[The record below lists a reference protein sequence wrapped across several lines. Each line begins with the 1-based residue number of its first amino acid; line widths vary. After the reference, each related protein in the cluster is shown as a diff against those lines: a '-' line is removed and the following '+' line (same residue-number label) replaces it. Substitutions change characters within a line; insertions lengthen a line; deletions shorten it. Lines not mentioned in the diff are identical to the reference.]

1 MAIDYWPQ
9 LLSGR
14 AGGRRKEAT
23 ATWATSDGYNVKKGH
38 RRATLPVRGKGGGS
52 EGRGK
57 MHIVLDSADEMGS
70 LNDIAI

>member
-9 LLSGR
+9 LLRGQAR

-38 RRATLPVRGKGGGS
+38 RRATLPVRGRGI
-52 EGRGK
+52 RGK
-57 MHIVLDSADEMGS
+57 EKLYIVLDSADEMGS

>member
-9 LLSGR
+9 LLSGQ
-14 AGGRRKEAT
+14 APGGRRKEAT

-38 RRATLPVRGKGGGS
+38 GRATLPVRNQRES

>member
-23 ATWATSDGYNVKKGH
+23 ATWATSDGYNVEKGH
-38 RRATLPVRGKGGGS
+38 GRATHPVRGRES

-57 MHIVLDSADEMGS
+57 MHIVLDCADEMG
-70 LNDIAI
+70 